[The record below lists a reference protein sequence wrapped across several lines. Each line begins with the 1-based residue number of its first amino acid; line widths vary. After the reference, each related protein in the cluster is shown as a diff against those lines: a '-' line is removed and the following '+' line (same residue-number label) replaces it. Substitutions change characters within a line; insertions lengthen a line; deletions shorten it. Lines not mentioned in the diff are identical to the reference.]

1 MPEISAIRVP
11 ADFEREFPG
20 ASRSA
25 SEVAVNLARAQMA
38 LITEIERPAREAH
51 GLSASAFP
59 ALAILAG
66 AGEPLT
72 GAVAAHGRRARGA
85 QGLRAGAS
93 RPLAILDG
101 AGEPL
106 PGHVIAE
113 RLLVSSASMTSLVD
127 TLERRG
133 LVERH
138 PHPTDRR
145 KVLIHLTA
153 DAQRIVDQ
161 QLPALHAV
169 IAQAISTLAEDD
181 REHLLTSLTTIRARL
196 SQIASQ
202 PLPPAKARRRR
213 RSDNADR
220 SRS

>member
-1 MPEISAIRVP
+1 MPEIPTIRVP
-11 ADFEREFPG
+11 AGFEREFPG

-51 GLSASAFP
+51 GLAASAVQTP
-59 ALAILAG
+59 PTLD
-66 AGEPLT
+66 
-72 GAVAAHGRRARGA
+72 
-85 QGLRAGAS
+85 
-93 RPLAILDG
+93 RP
-101 AGEPL
+101 GEPL

-145 KVLIHLTA
+145 KVLMHL
-153 DAQRIVDQ
+153 
-161 QLPALHAV
+161 
-169 IAQAISTLAEDD
+169 
-181 REHLLTSLTTIRARL
+181 AR
-196 SQIASQ
+196 
-202 PLPPAKARRRR
+202 KRVG
-213 RSDNADR
+213 
-220 SRS
+220 

>member
-1 MPEISAIRVP
+1 MTEISTIRMP
-11 ADFEREFPG
+11 AGFEREFPG

-25 SEVAVNLARAQMA
+25 SEVAVNLARAQLA
-38 LITEIERPAREAH
+38 LITEVERPAREAH
-51 GLSASAFP
+51 GLSASAFQ
-59 ALAILAG
+59 
-66 AGEPLT
+66 
-72 GAVAAHGRRARGA
+72 V
-85 QGLRAGAS
+85 
-93 RPLAILDG
+93 LAILDG

-145 KVLIHLTA
+145 KVLIYLTA
-153 DAQRIVDQ
+153 DAQRIADQ

-169 IAQAISTLAEDD
+169 LAQAISTLAEDD
-181 REHLLTSLTTIRARL
+181 REHLLTSLTTIRARV

-202 PLPPAKARRRR
+202 PLPPANARRGVSSQRPGAGPDQALPEQAATISSR
-213 RSDNADR
+213 ENDR
-220 SRS
+220 SRAQEAP

>member
-1 MPEISAIRVP
+1 MTEISAIRMP

-51 GLSASAFP
+51 GLSASAFQ
-59 ALAILAG
+59 A
-66 AGEPLT
+66 
-72 GAVAAHGRRARGA
+72 
-85 QGLRAGAS
+85 
-93 RPLAILDG
+93 LAILDG

-145 KVLIHLTA
+145 KVLIYLTA

-181 REHLLTSLTTIRARL
+181 REHLLTSLTTIRARV

-202 PLPPAKARRRR
+202 PLPPAKARRGRR
-213 RSDNADR
+213 PDNADR
-220 SRS
+220 SAR

>member
-1 MPEISAIRVP
+1 MPDISTIRVP
-11 ADFEREFPG
+11 ADFESEFPG

-25 SEVAVNLARAQMA
+25 SEVAVNLARAQMG
-38 LITEIERPAREAH
+38 LIAEIERPPREAH
-51 GLSASAFP
+51 GLSASAFQAP
-59 ALAILAG
+59 
-66 AGEPLT
+66 
-72 GAVAAHGRRARGA
+72 
-85 QGLRAGAS
+85 
-93 RPLAILDG
+93 AILDG

-113 RLLVSSASMTSLVD
+113 RLLVSSASMTSLID

-145 KVLIHLTA
+145 KVLIHLTP

-161 QLPALHAV
+161 QLPAIHAV
-169 IAQAISTLAEDD
+169 IAQAISTLPESD
-181 REHLLTSLTTIRARL
+181 REHLLSSLTTIRARL
-196 SQIASQ
+196 SLLAGQ

-213 RSDNADR
+213 RAESTDR
-220 SRS
+220 SAR